1 MKLKEQEIPSL
12 IRSGKDDQVVPWL
25 YKTIFPSVRN
35 YIVSHGGIKDDA
47 YDAFQDALLY
57 FYNLIISKRF
67 DEEKYAVG
75 GFLYRLSINRWLNKL
90 KKNKPL
96 LFQDELEDN
105 DLQSSY
111 QINFH
116 SIDLVQNDENLLR
129 KLFSGI
135 GEKCIEVLN
144 LSIYSDMLMEDIAER
159 LDFASV
165 GAVKMQL
172 KRCKEKLAKELDQN
186 PALLK
191 HLTHE

>member
-1 MKLKEQEIPSL
+1 MKVKEQEIPSL
-12 IRSGKDDQVVPWL
+12 IRSGKDDQVISWL
-25 YKTIFPSVRN
+25 YKTIFPGVRN

-75 GFLYRLSINRWLNKL
+75 GFVYRLSINRWLNKL

-96 LFQDELEDN
+96 LFSDELENNNLKD
-105 DLQSSY
+105 SY
-111 QINFH
+111 QINFQ
-116 SIDLVQNDENLLR
+116 SIDLIKNDENLLR

-135 GEKCIEVLN
+135 GEKCIELLN
-144 LSIYSDMLMEDIAER
+144 LSIYSDMLLEDIVQR
-159 LDFASV
+159 MDFASV

-172 KRCKEKLAKELDQN
+172 KRCKEKVSKELEQH
-186 PALLK
+186 PELLN

>member
-1 MKLKEQEIPSL
+1 MKIKEQEIPSL
-12 IRSGKDDQVVPWL
+12 IRNGKDDQVVSWL

-67 DEEKYAVG
+67 DEEKYSVG
-75 GFLYRLSINRWLNKL
+75 GFLYRLSINRWLNKI

-96 LFQDELEDN
+96 LFTDEIESN
-105 DLQSSY
+105 DIGENQHIS
-111 QINFH
+111 FH
-116 SIDLVQNDENLLR
+116 SIDLVKNDENLLK
-129 KLFSGI
+129 KLFSTI
-135 GEKCIEVLN
+135 GEKCIELLN
-144 LSIYSDMLMEDIAER
+144 LSIYSDMLLEDIAQR

-165 GAVKMQL
+165 GATKMQL
-172 KRCKEKLAKELDQN
+172 KRCKEKVSKELEQN
-186 PALLK
+186 PELLK